1 MKRGQINKVFLIIA
15 IILSGFNLYRYYMSW
30 SKPRLLPDFEVSNV
44 RILNNLELRTIVHYE
59 LKNNGST
66 TADYVI
72 TAVSP
77 IDGNDSLPFYFE
89 KLSVGETVS
98 INRKIPLE
106 NYTKLK
112 IGVNCLTFSEAKYYM
127 VTPNLEPDVTTIPD
141 FIIYNLSLTTFFKN
155 NITVYNAVFS
165 IMNIGG
171 SPAHKV
177 NISVETASSIIMSVL
192 PENEPSRVNMVLD
205 SLSWEGIEVYITC
218 DEGVK
223 QLYYLEKYD

>member
-1 MKRGQINKVFLIIA
+1 MKRGQINKIFLIIA
-15 IILSGFNLYRYYMSW
+15 IILSGFNLYRYYMSL

-112 IGVNCLTFSEAKYYM
+112 IGVNCLTFSEAKYYI

-171 SPAHKV
+171 SPAHNV